1 MKRIHGKIILLFLI
15 LFTSIA
21 SANNKYCTY
30 SIKSSKEN
38 IFINEPIYITFHA
51 RQKTKNEV
59 MFFDLK
65 PRQNPKY
72 EIISIKEKRH
82 EFNYHDA
89 EKTFTYLVFAKKSGK
104 INVELDFRIRRASDD
119 AVSEAY
125 TGSRDNVKSIPTTN
139 VNIALVSV
147 SLNVKAL
154 KQNVNGVGNFKLDM
168 KVDKKSSNSYDAIN
182 VEYHLVGTGYLNK
195 NFSPLKNITN
205 TSIFKGK
212 KALAPRASKNG
223 YIYNVTWNYAI
234 VAKEDF
240 KITSAKFK
248 TYDYKKD
255 KFILTTL
262 EEKQI
267 KIKALNIENLVD
279 DKNSP
284 DSSIDFEKYLD
295 YFYSIM
301 IFIAGF
307 LFAKLL
313 EYLPKK
319 QNYKHD
325 ITKNIKLSSSPK
337 ELLKLAIPLVHKY
350 KLLNEINE
358 LESILYS
365 SSKTSFKEVKNTIL
379 KKLESLAT

>member
-262 EEKQI
+262 EEKRI

-313 EYLPKK
+313 EYLPK
-319 QNYKHD
+319 NR
-325 ITKNIKLSSSPK
+325 T
-337 ELLKLAIPLVHKY
+337 
-350 KLLNEINE
+350 INM
-358 LESILYS
+358 I
-365 SSKTSFKEVKNTIL
+365 
-379 KKLESLAT
+379 

>member
-30 SIKSSKEN
+30 SVKSSKEN
-38 IFINEPIYITFHA
+38 VFINEPIYITFHA

-168 KVDKKSSNSYDAIN
+168 KVDKQSSNSYDAIN
-182 VEYHLVGTGYLNK
+182 IEYNLVGTGYLNK

-223 YIYNVTWNYAI
+223 YIYNITWNYAI

-240 KITSAKFK
+240 KITSAKFM

-255 KFILTTL
+255 KFILTTI

-295 YFYSIM
+295 YFYSMM
-301 IFIAGF
+301 IFTAGF

-319 QNYKHD
+319 QDYKYD

-350 KLLNEINE
+350 KLQKEINE
-358 LESILYS
+358 LESILYLG
-365 SSKTSFKEVKNTIL
+365 SKGSFKEVKNTIL
-379 KKLESLAT
+379 IKLE

>member
-1 MKRIHGKIILLFLI
+1 MKRIHGKIFLLFLI

-30 SIKSSKEN
+30 SVKSSKEN
-38 IFINEPIYITFHA
+38 VFINEPIYITFHA

-89 EKTFTYLVFAKKSGK
+89 EKTFTYLVFARVSGK
-104 INVELDFRIRRASDD
+104 INIELDFRIRRASDD

-139 VNIALVSV
+139 INIALVSV
-147 SLNVKAL
+147 LLNVKAL

-168 KVDKKSSNSYDAIN
+168 KVDKQSSNSYDAIN
-182 VEYHLVGTGYLNK
+182 IEYNLVGTGYLNK

-223 YIYNVTWNYAI
+223 YIYNITWNYAI

-240 KITSAKFK
+240 KITSAKFM

-255 KFILTTL
+255 KFILATL

-284 DSSIDFEKYLD
+284 DSSIHFEKYLD
-295 YFYSIM
+295 YFYSMM
-301 IFIAGF
+301 IFTAGF

-319 QNYKHD
+319 QDYKYD

-350 KLLNEINE
+350 KLQKEINE
-358 LESILYS
+358 LESILYLG
-365 SSKTSFKEVKNTIL
+365 SKSSFKEVKNTIL
-379 KKLESLAT
+379 KKLESL